1 MKFLVQLIVSAIAV
15 IVTSL
20 VLPGVQ
26 IDNPV
31 TAIIVAAV
39 LAFLNAIL
47 KPLLVVLTIP
57 ISILTLG
64 LFLLVINALIILL
77 AAKIVPGFTV
87 SGFWAALFFSIILTL
102 ITSLFNSFGAKE
114 EDE

>member
-20 VLPGVQ
+20 FIPGVH
-26 IDNPV
+26 IDSPV

-39 LAFLNAIL
+39 LAFLNSIV
-47 KPLLVVLTIP
+47 KPLLVLLTIP
-57 ISILTLG
+57 ITIFTLG
-64 LFLLVINALIILL
+64 FFLLIINAIIILI
-77 AAKIVPGFTV
+77 AARIVPGFTV
-87 SGFWAALFFSIILTL
+87 SGFWAALFFSIVLTL

-114 EDE
+114 EN